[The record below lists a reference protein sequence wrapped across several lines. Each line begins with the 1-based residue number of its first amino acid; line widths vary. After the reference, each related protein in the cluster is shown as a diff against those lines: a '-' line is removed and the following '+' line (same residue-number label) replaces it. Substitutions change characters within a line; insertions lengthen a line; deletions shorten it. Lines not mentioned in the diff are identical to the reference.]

1 MYQVR
6 YLIEVQYFRDVD
18 SKAIKSFFGAVDERV
33 KEVESR
39 FECEWVIVRT
49 FLRHNVYA
57 RYYLRYPFALLC
69 EVTASLLKLP
79 FALFNL
85 LHLRKLL
92 NPVDLLLDLFLQLT
106 LSLR

>member
-1 MYQVR
+1 MNQVG
-6 YLIEVQYFRDVD
+6 YLIEIQYFRDVD
-18 SKAIKSFFGAVDERV
+18 SKAIESFFGTVDECV
-33 KEVESR
+33 KEVKSR
-39 FECEWVIVRT
+39 FECEWVVVRT
-49 FLRHNVYA
+49 LLRHNVYA

-79 FALFNL
+79 FTLLNL